1 MWDGKRQLQFR
12 GRERQMKTEK
22 KMGFFT
28 VVILLVGIAF
38 AGCAENKLEVPEV
51 QNLEVKIV
59 EKKVDSESPLL
70 TKPKIAKIKIESYID
85 SDGDYHEASRLH
97 LKIQESAFAED
108 KKYFSINKE

>member
-1 MWDGKRQLQFR
+1 
-12 GRERQMKTEK
+12 MKTEER
-22 KMGFFT
+22 MEFFT
-28 VVILLVGIAF
+28 IIILVVGLGF

-51 QNLEVKIV
+51 HNLEPKTI
-59 EKKVDSESPLL
+59 EKKVDNESPLL

-85 SDGDYHEASRLH
+85 SEGDYHEASKLH

>member
-1 MWDGKRQLQFR
+1 
-12 GRERQMKTEK
+12 MKTEK
-22 KMGFFT
+22 RMEFFT
-28 VVILLVGIAF
+28 IIILVVGLGF

-51 QNLEVKIV
+51 QNLEPKTI

-85 SDGDYHEASRLH
+85 SEGDYHEASKLH
-97 LKIQESAFAED
+97 LKIQESAFSED